1 MRLTAILCIPNRVGC
16 TAEGQGRA
24 FLHEELSLSAGL
36 KAETR
41 LLPRIKGGI
50 RKGARVH
57 HAVFGP
63 GTVLEL
69 QGSGAQQKAK
79 ILFRGSGEKTLMVQ
93 YANLKVLP

>member
-1 MRLTAILCIPNRVGC
+1 VHT
-16 TAEGQGRA
+16 EQGRVHSGGPGA
-24 FLHEELSLSAGL
+24 RVSPRR
-36 KAETR
+36 AEPLRRPEGGNT
-41 LLPRIKGGI
+41 PPPKDKGGI